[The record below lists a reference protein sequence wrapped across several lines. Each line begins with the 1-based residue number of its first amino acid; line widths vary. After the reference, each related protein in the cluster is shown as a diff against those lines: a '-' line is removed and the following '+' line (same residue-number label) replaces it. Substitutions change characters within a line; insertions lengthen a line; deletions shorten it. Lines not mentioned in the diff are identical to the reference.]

1 MSRAVVSTK
10 YQVVIPKGVRNDLGL
25 KTGQNLSGGQ
35 RQGVAVARAAAWGRR
50 VVIMDE
56 PTAALGVKETGQVVE
71 VIGRRGV
78 ITLVLDQPL
87 SRLRGYL
94 KGMKRQG
101 LREKK
106 DRL

>member
-25 KTGQNLSGGQ
+25 K
-35 RQGVAVARAAAWGRR
+35 
-50 VVIMDE
+50 
-56 PTAALGVKETGQVVE
+56 TGQVVE

-94 KGMKRQG
+94 KGMKSKG